1 MSERIGSGRKITPE
15 EVDRTDIGASNG
27 SPKWWQRK
35 RIIIPVLFLVLVA
48 FGVTYYWYTY
58 IRGYNST
65 DDAAIDA
72 NSVTISSKILGRIV
86 ELGAD
91 EGDTV
96 SQDQLLVS
104 LDNSDLK
111 AQEAQSLANLDYAQK
126 NAILAQVNLQ
136 KAQDDFNRAEM
147 QVKGNAIT
155 REQYDHARQAVETA
169 QAQSNAAQSQIGTS
183 RAQVVVV
190 QTQLTNT
197 EIKSPFKGIVARRW
211 LLPGDVV
218 QSAQPILTV
227 YDLQDTWV
235 TAYFEETKIQ
245 GIKLGDPVAI
255 SVDSYPDTK
264 FAGKVIEIGATAASE
279 FSLIPA
285 NNASGNFTKVTQR
298 IPVKISF
305 DKQFLENKAAPLR
318 AGMSVEV
325 KIDVR
330 GR

>member
-1 MSERIGSGRKITPE
+1 MEI
-15 EVDRTDIGASNG
+15 DISNG
-27 SPKWWQRK
+27 SRKWWQKK
-35 RIIIPVLFLVLVA
+35 RIIIPVSLLFLMAIGVA
-48 FGVTYYWYTY
+48 YYWYTY
-58 IRGYNST
+58 VRGYDST
-65 DDAAIDA
+65 DDATIDA

-96 SQDQLLVS
+96 MQDQLLVR

-111 AQEAQSLANLDYAQK
+111 AQEAQSLAGLDFAQK
-126 NAILAQVNLQ
+126 NAALAHVNLQ
-136 KAQDDFNRAEM
+136 KVQDDFNRAEI
-147 QVKGNAIT
+147 QIKGNAIT

-183 RAQVVVV
+183 QAQLVVV

-197 EIKSPFKGIVARRW
+197 EIKSPFKGVVARRW
-211 LLPGDVV
+211 LLPGDIA
-218 QSAQPILTV
+218 QAAQPILTI

-245 GIKLGDPVAI
+245 DIKLGDPVDI

-264 FAGKVIEIGATAASE
+264 FTGRVIEIGATAASE

-305 DKQFLENKAAPLR
+305 DKQFLNNQAMPLR

-325 KIDVR
+325 KINVR